1 MFTSSNFMVSLY
13 FPGKSQQRLS
23 ILHFPFLNIILALLF
38 KSLNSLV
45 EKFWSEARF
54 LKRWNRRYGDFPHL
68 YSKRILFIIDKRVSH
83 RILWSSLS
91 IVLKLSLNKNS
102 YKSILTLMSSLLSI
116 LKAARSVFL
125 FHLSHLFKVL
135 F

>member
-1 MFTSSNFMVSLY
+1 MFISSNFMVSLY

-45 EKFWSEARF
+45 EKFWYEVSF

-91 IVLKLSLNKNS
+91 TVLKLSSNKNS

-116 LKAARSVFL
+116 LKAARSVFR
-125 FHLSHLFKVL
+125 FHLSHLSKVL

>member
-23 ILHFPFLNIILALLF
+23 ILYFPFLDIILALLF

-45 EKFWSEARF
+45 EKCWSEVNF

-68 YSKRILFIIDKRVSH
+68 YSNRILVIIDKRVSH

-91 IVLKLSLNKNS
+91 TVLKLSLNKNS

-125 FHLSHLFKVL
+125 FHLSHLSKVL